1 LTHADPGTGCMEF
14 EIRKGRFSF
23 WPTAPYSA
31 ERRWAASEAAKKRIK
46 GGFYIAIRKICCI

>member
-1 LTHADPGTGCMEF
+1 MEF

-23 WPTAPYSA
+23 RPTAPYSA

-46 GGFYIAIRKICCI
+46 GVFILPFVKFVVYDL